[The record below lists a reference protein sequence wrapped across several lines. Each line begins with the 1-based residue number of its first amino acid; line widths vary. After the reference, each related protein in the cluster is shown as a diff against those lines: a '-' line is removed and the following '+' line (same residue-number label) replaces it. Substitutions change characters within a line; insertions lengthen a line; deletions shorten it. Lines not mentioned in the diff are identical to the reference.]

1 MKGQKQTG
9 ATDPVT
15 PVLFLSRLGKILL
28 LSVLS
33 HDVFQL
39 WRLDGFLDFKAE
51 LLIKFFCRL
60 IAIKNGQGDAFDRVL
75 LKNEIHK
82 AFQRRFNRLPGNAL
96 SVGLPVKEGEAPARK
111 GTPAGERLF
120 EKPSLQAVYH
130 EVRGPAVLNEHH
142 VAPDVPIGAP
152 EAALGQPRHVGRA
165 QQPVPVGGGQ
175 R

>member
-1 MKGQKQTG
+1 VKGQKQTG

-75 LKNEIHK
+75 FKNEIHK
-82 AFQRRFNRLPGNAL
+82 AFQRRCPQ
-96 SVGLPVKEGEAPARK
+96 APACFSGIQYK
-111 GTPAGERLF
+111 APDVDGVAVDPHLLYHPDERLF
-120 EKPSLQAVYH
+120 QED
-130 EVRGPAVLNEHH
+130 RN
-142 VAPDVPIGAP
+142 
-152 EAALGQPRHVGRA
+152 R
-165 QQPVPVGGGQ
+165 
-175 R
+175 